1 MSSADETRQTAPA
14 MPDGGGSIAR
24 KRRRTLILGVVV
36 LIAVAVLSWLV
47 GRATTS
53 TTTLAHQAKA
63 PKAPV
68 LTAPVVRRRLGTT
81 LQAAGTLVAAGT
93 ETIDV
98 GSVSAPN
105 AESIVTAPVLH
116 VGQTVGNGTVI
127 AQVAGRPVFVFAG
140 STPMYRTL
148 MSGESGADIAQLQ
161 QDLSGIGFGI
171 TDTAGSYGDST
182 GAALSE
188 LYTRDGYT
196 PPSAPPAPRG
206 KAKGP
211 IVEPQ
216 SEIVFVPV
224 LPATVAATKEPI
236 GKAVG
241 SPAVTLTY
249 GSVVVDATL
258 TAAQGYTAEPGD
270 RATVTLGRGRPL
282 AGVVSSID
290 RSVQKPKATAKI
302 TLSGSAATAG
312 IGSHVNVT
320 INAEA
325 SAVPTLA
332 IPIGALYAN
341 GSGSAYVILAG
352 HNTQHLAV
360 TVGQAVG
367 GYVPVIDPPTQ
378 LLPGTELVLDS
389 SLANGNGFGGP

>member
-1 MSSADETRQTAPA
+1 MSAGEETRETAPVVT
-14 MPDGGGSIAR
+14 DGGGSIAR
-24 KRRRTLILGVVV
+24 KRRRTLILGVAV

-53 TTTLAHQAKA
+53 TSTLAHQATA
-63 PKAPV
+63 PEAPV
-68 LTAPVVRRRLGTT
+68 LTARVVRRRLGTT
-81 LQAAGTLVAAGT
+81 LQASGTLVAAGT
-93 ETIDV
+93 EKIAV

-105 AESIVTAPVLH
+105 AESIVTASVLH
-116 VGQTVGNGTVI
+116 VGQTVANGSVI

-140 STPMYRTL
+140 TTPMYRTL

-161 QDLSGIGFGI
+161 HDLSGIGFGI
-171 TDTAGSYGDST
+171 SDTAGSYGDST

-224 LPATVAATKEPI
+224 LPARVAATKEPI

-249 GSVVVDATL
+249 GSVIVDATL

-270 RATVTLGRGRPL
+270 RATVTLGHGRPL
-282 AGVVSSID
+282 VGVVKSID
-290 RSVQKPKATAKI
+290 RSVQKPRATAKI
-302 TLSGSAATAG
+302 ALRGSAVGAG
-312 IGSHVNVT
+312 IGSHVAVT
-320 INAEA
+320 IDAES
-325 SAVPTLA
+325 SAVATLA

-352 HNTQHLAV
+352 HNPQHLAI

-367 GYVPVIDPPTQ
+367 GYVPLIDPPTQ
-378 LLPGTELVLDS
+378 LLPGTQLVLDS
-389 SLANGNGFGGP
+389 SQANDSGFSGP